1 MNSWECKGSKLI
13 FLQFLFLKSFSL
25 ITSNFTNYQWHTT
38 SSKTTK
44 NIKGI
49 KMQSLICN
57 FRTLKSFCFL
67 KKLVWTPCTLISW
80 KIGGSFS
87 TWSAINSRV
96 PQHSVIHSFLA
107 PLITEQL
114 QFFFNRS
121 KLLVLLPNW
130 TCAALA
136 TIFGLQVRKTLFF
149 QVGHRWLLSTQE
161 EIENGILGFRA
172 EISGLLQFYWG
183 LMEHCIVG
191 HSNFRWNNLIKF

>member
-13 FLQFLFLKSFSL
+13 FLHFLFLKSFSL
-25 ITSNFTNYQWHTT
+25 ITSNFTNYQWNTI
-38 SSKTTK
+38 SSETTK
-44 NIKGI
+44 NEN
-49 KMQSLICN
+49 LVCN
-57 FRTLKSFCFL
+57 FQALWSFGFL

-114 QFFFNRS
+114 QFFFS
-121 KLLVLLPNW
+121 TGKLLLLPNW

-149 QVGHRWLLSTQE
+149 QVGHRWLLNSR
-161 EIENGILGFRA
+161 GDRKR
-172 EISGLLQFYWG
+172 
-183 LMEHCIVG
+183 
-191 HSNFRWNNLIKF
+191 NFRI

>member
-25 ITSNFTNYQWHTT
+25 ITSNFTNYQWNTI
-38 SSKTTK
+38 SSETTK
-44 NIKGI
+44 NEN
-49 KMQSLICN
+49 LVCN
-57 FRTLKSFCFL
+57 FQALWSFGFL

-114 QFFFNRS
+114 QFFFS
-121 KLLVLLPNW
+121 TVASCWCCFQIEPVLLW
-130 TCAALA
+130 LLFLA
-136 TIFGLQVRKTLFF
+136 FRSEKLFFF
-149 QVGHRWLLSTQE
+149 QVGHRWLLNSR
-161 EIENGILGFRA
+161 GDRKR
-172 EISGLLQFYWG
+172 
-183 LMEHCIVG
+183 
-191 HSNFRWNNLIKF
+191 NFRI

>member
-25 ITSNFTNYQWHTT
+25 ITSNFTNYQWNTT
-38 SSKTTK
+38 SSKSPK

-49 KMQSLICN
+49 KMQSFVCN
-57 FRTLKSFCFL
+57 FQALKSFGFL

-114 QFFFNRS
+114 QFFFQPAS
-121 KLLVLLPNW
+121 CWCCFQIEPVLLW
-130 TCAALA
+130 LLFLA
-136 TIFGLQVRKTLFF
+136 FRSEKLFF
-149 QVGHRWLLSTQE
+149 FSGRAQVASQLKR
-161 EIENGILGFRA
+161 R
-172 EISGLLQFYWG
+172 
-183 LMEHCIVG
+183 
-191 HSNFRWNNLIKF
+191 